1 MLTLERCPTGI
12 EGFDE
17 ITKGGFVRG
26 TLVLLAGNPGT
37 GKSTFAAKFLHE
49 GAMRYGEPGVY
60 ISFVEPKDRF
70 YSYMKNLGM
79 DLEGAERRGLFK
91 YLNLPTV
98 VTKEVLGSI
107 VEAMVKAVDEVKAKR
122 VVIDSLTPFIQLGA
136 PAEVRATLHNAL
148 MNLAN
153 FLKATTLIIADLPF
167 GETKIGY
174 GDEEFV
180 VDAVI
185 MLKLEYVEGAMP
197 RRYLELVKIR
207 GVPVTNV
214 IYEYSIQP
222 GEGFVLYPPLR
233 PPRRAT
239 PLAVTEG
246 KVDIRERVST
256 GIKGFDAL
264 LGGGIIKNAN
274 TLIVGPS
281 GSGKTMLALTMA
293 AENALKGLKVH
304 YATFD
309 EPLPQVMTTL
319 KLLGY
324 DPDELMRRG
333 FTAASVPPQESS
345 PGLLR
350 SMMTRVFIKRGLGR
364 DLVVVDGISALK
376 RVFGERV
383 FLRIMEEAM
392 SFFKSYGMTSVCCL
406 AEDYFKERGA
416 TLGTMVD
423 NVIALTLNME
433 SGELKRCLAI
443 VKARMGAVDPRK
455 HEVILLEGKPA
466 IKT

>member
-37 GKSTFAAKFLHE
+37 GKSTFAAKFLYE

-174 GDEEFV
+174 GVEEFV

-197 RRYLELVKIR
+197 RRYLELIKMR

-214 IYEYSIQP
+214 VYEYSIQP
-222 GEGFVLYPPLR
+222 GEGFVLYTPLR
-233 PPRRAT
+233 FSRAVT
-239 PLAVTEG
+239 PLTVTEG
-246 KVDIRERVST
+246 RVDVKERIST
-256 GIKGFDAL
+256 GIRGFDAL
-264 LGGGIIKNAN
+264 LGGGIIRNTN
-274 TLIVGPS
+274 TLLVGPS
-281 GSGKTMLALTMA
+281 GSGKTLLALTMA
-293 AENALKGLKVH
+293 AENVMKGLKVH

-309 EPLPQVMTTL
+309 EPLPQVVTTL

-324 DPDELMRRG
+324 DPDELMKRG
-333 FTAASVPPQESS
+333 FTAASTHPQENS
-345 PGLLR
+345 PGILR
-350 SMMTRVFIKRGLGR
+350 STLTKAFVKRGLGR
-364 DLVVVDGISALK
+364 DLVVIDGISALR
-376 RVFGERV
+376 RVFGDRV
-383 FLRIMEEAM
+383 FLRIIEEAA
-392 SFFKSYGMTSVCCL
+392 SFFKSYGMTALMCL
-406 AEDYFKERGA
+406 AEDYFKERRA
-416 TLGTMVD
+416 TLDTLMD
-423 NVIALTLNME
+423 NVIALSLNMQ
-433 SGELKRCLAI
+433 SGELKRYLTI
-443 VKARMGAVDPRK
+443 IKARMGAVDTRE
-455 HEVILLEGKPA
+455 HEVILLDGRPA